1 MPPSVVE
8 NLVVGIATSI
18 ITALAAW
25 LWDKTRKS
33 TILNRKAAFFG
44 LQPKGQCLVVMNQNP
59 KSLNTMSYADVRTL
73 VEVVKLAEEIGVEL
87 EVAPFDQIA
96 EPAGEV
102 TEFCLGGPDSNQR
115 TKVHLANFLKGVRFN
130 PYMPGDPNNIAIV
143 TQNGT
148 FRYEKDQSEYA
159 ILARFY
165 PNPKRHP
172 VILICGQTARANQG
186 AAHYL
191 IENYDHFLRRSFGNK
206 KQFCLLIRLQSPLTY
221 GYKSARLEK
230 DLTSTAFTPFP

>member
-8 NLVVGIATSI
+8 NLVVGIVTSI

-25 LWDKTRKS
+25 LWNKTRKS

-59 KSLNTMSYADVRTL
+59 KNLNTMSHADVLTL
-73 VEVVKLAEEIGVEL
+73 VEVVKLAEEIGVEV
-87 EVAPFDQIA
+87 EVAPFDQIV

-115 TKVHLANFLKGVRFN
+115 TKVHLANFLQGVRFN
-130 PYMPGDPNNIAIV
+130 PYIPGDLNNIAIV
-143 TQNGT
+143 TQNET
-148 FRYEKDQSEYA
+148 FRYEKDQNEYA

-165 PNPKRHP
+165 PNPKKHP
-172 VILICGQTARANQG
+172 VILLCGQTARSNQG
-186 AAHYL
+186 AVHYL
-191 IENYDHFLRRSFGNK
+191 IENYDHFLRKSFGNK
-206 KQFCLLIRLQSPLTY
+206 KPFCLLIQLQSPLTY
-221 GYKSARLEK
+221 GYKSTRLKK
-230 DLTSTAFTPFP
+230 DLTGTA